1 MFKPHLK
8 FLLAD
13 PAGWLAKSL
22 EIFIVSFCLVI
33 GMCDSAFGQDFKVST
48 SITPDSLTVGDKFEF
63 RNVINK
69 VEGYKIEPAPITEK
83 IGDATVLSDI
93 FKINN
98 PDSGTVAYACSL
110 AVYKP
115 GEAEI
120 PSFVFN
126 VTDTSGNTQT
136 VIGKSQRVTIN
147 SILPA
152 DTAGVDIADIK
163 EPVKLRGPIWPYLMI
178 PLGIILIIVLFL
190 LYRKYFRKKAEIA
203 EIPSRPPWEIAFE
216 RLDVLKSE
224 ADIEFGRLKK
234 FYFDLSMIIREYLEG
249 RYAAPAVECTTYEL
263 ENEARLRE
271 IDGDYYDKLFEFFN
285 RADLAKFAKFMPTIE
300 DAGLDLKFS
309 YDFVSGTMPVIEPEE
324 KPGEPVKEAVA

>member
-8 FLLAD
+8 FLLAV
-13 PAGWLAKSL
+13 PAGWLIKSL
-22 EIFIVSFCLVI
+22 EIFTVSFCLVI

-48 SITPDSLTVGDKFEF
+48 SVSPDSLTVGDKFEF

-69 VEGYKIEPAPITEK
+69 VNGYKIEAAPITEK
-83 IGDATVLSDI
+83 IGDATVISDI
-93 FKINN
+93 FKVPD
-98 PDSGTVAYACSL
+98 PDSEIIAYSCSL

-126 VTDTSGNTQT
+126 VTDSSGNTRN
-136 VIGKSQRVTIN
+136 VIGKSRRITIH

-163 EPVKLRGPIWPYLMI
+163 EPVRLRGPIWPSMMI
-178 PLGIILIIVLFL
+178 PLGIILIIALFL

-203 EIPSRPPWEIAFE
+203 QIPSRPPWEIAFE
-216 RLDVLKSE
+216 KLDALKLE

-249 RYAAPAVECTTYEL
+249 RYSTPAVECTTYEL
-263 ENEARLRE
+263 ENEDKLRE
-271 IDGDYYDKLFEFFN
+271 IDGDYYSKLFEFFY
-285 RADLAKFAKFMPTIE
+285 RADLAKFAKFMPSVE
-300 DAGLDLKFS
+300 DAVSDLKFS
-309 YDFVSGTMPVIEPEE
+309 YDFVSRTIPVIESEKNQEE
-324 KPGEPVKEAVA
+324 TVKEAVA